1 MSAILNICQPHVM
14 DIAKYMKYSLQIIS
28 EWIYN
33 VRYTDNNASLML
45 ILDFAQNICHTF
57 LRNYQLLSCEKK
69 SRNLSLQYLQYFIRT
84 LVPRTFL
91 KLVATRRF
99 VECM

>member
-1 MSAILNICQPHVM
+1 M

-28 EWIYN
+28 RWIYN
-33 VRYTDNNASLML
+33 VCFTDNNASLML

-57 LRNYQLLSCEKK
+57 RNYKLLSCEKK
-69 SRNLSLQYLQYFIRT
+69 SRNLSLQFLQFIITRT

-91 KLVATRRF
+91 KLVATKRL

>member
-28 EWIYN
+28 RWIYN
-33 VRYTDNNASLML
+33 VCFTDNNASLML

-57 LRNYQLLSCEKK
+57 LRKNLETSPFSFYQ
-69 SRNLSLQYLQYFIRT
+69 FIIRT

-91 KLVATRRF
+91 KLVATKRL